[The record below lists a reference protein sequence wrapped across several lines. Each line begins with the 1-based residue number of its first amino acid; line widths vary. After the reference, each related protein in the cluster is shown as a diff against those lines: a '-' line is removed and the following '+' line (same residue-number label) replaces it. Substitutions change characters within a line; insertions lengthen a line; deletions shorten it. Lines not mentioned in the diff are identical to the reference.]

1 MNAGVEERNDLMTGK
16 GERENRTRWRDIVLV
31 VVYTLA
37 TAFVLKTFVVEAF
50 RIPSA
55 SMENTLQVGDFLLVN
70 KLAYGLRT
78 PRFETSSAVLLPSIR
93 IPLFRSVR
101 RGDVIV
107 FEFPRRPNDL
117 DLNERVNYI
126 KRCIGMPGDTV
137 LIRNGMVFV
146 NGARVLSP
154 VHSRSDW
161 RPSHSIDD
169 GGHRIFPPG
178 SGFTETEYGP
188 IIVPFKGM
196 EVAVDGTTLSRWR
209 DLIMREG
216 HSVAANDEGRVM
228 IDGEFVERY
237 RVEQD
242 HYFVLGDNRSNS
254 HDSRHWGFVPE
265 ENIVGEALF
274 VYWSWRQSEP
284 DGPMHI
290 RWERVGTLI
299 R

>member
-1 MNAGVEERNDLMTGK
+1 MNLEDREQSGRTMRAGETES
-16 GERENRTRWRDIVLV
+16 RTRWRDVVLV

-37 TAFVLKTFVVEAF
+37 TAFLLKTFVVEAF

-78 PRFETSSAVLLPSIR
+78 PRFESPSAVIIPSVR

-107 FEFPRRPNDL
+107 FEFPHPPNEFDAGG
-117 DLNERVNYI
+117 RVNYI
-126 KRCIGMPGDTV
+126 KRCVGVPGDTV
-137 LIRNGMVFV
+137 AIRNGIVFV
-146 NGARVLSP
+146 NGERILSP
-154 VHSRSDW
+154 THGREEWRSS
-161 RPSHSIDD
+161 SHSS
-169 GGHRIFPPG
+169 RQIFPPHR
-178 SGFTETEYGP
+178 GFTETEYGP
-188 IIVPFKGM
+188 IVVPFKGM
-196 EVAVDGTTLSRWR
+196 EVTLDGSTIDQWR
-209 DLIMREG
+209 DLIAREG
-216 HSVAANDEGRVM
+216 HSVAANEEGRVL
-228 IDGEFVERY
+228 IDGEFAGQY

-274 VYWSWRQSEP
+274 VYWSWRQSEA
-284 DGPMHI
+284 DGPMQI
-290 RWERVGTLI
+290 RWDRVGTLI